1 MTGKDAKAARRIL
14 AYKRRDLLDP
24 LCMGCILKDQC
35 ERSHRG
41 VPIIVPRI

>member
-1 MTGKDAKAARRIL
+1 MTGKDAEAARGIL
-14 AYKRRDLLDP
+14 ADKRRDLFGL
-24 LCMGCILKDQC
+24 LCMGCILQDQC